1 MKTKEHPLESLTRG
15 EEEIMQYLWQ
25 LEKGSV
31 NDLLSVIQEPK
42 PKYTTVA
49 TFIKILERK
58 GYVGYDVKGKSYEYY
73 PLISKEEY
81 AHTIVSSVL
90 ESYFEGSLPQMVS
103 FFTRREK
110 LSLQDT
116 DEILEII
123 RQTKN
128 NPEQ

>member
-73 PLISKEEY
+73 P
-81 AHTIVSSVL
+81 AHFKRGVCPYNCIIGFRVL
-90 ESYFEGSLPQMVS
+90 F
-103 FFTRREK
+103 
-110 LSLQDT
+110 
-116 DEILEII
+116 
-123 RQTKN
+123 
-128 NPEQ
+128 

>member
-58 GYVGYDVKGKSYEYY
+58 GYVRYDVKGKSYEYY